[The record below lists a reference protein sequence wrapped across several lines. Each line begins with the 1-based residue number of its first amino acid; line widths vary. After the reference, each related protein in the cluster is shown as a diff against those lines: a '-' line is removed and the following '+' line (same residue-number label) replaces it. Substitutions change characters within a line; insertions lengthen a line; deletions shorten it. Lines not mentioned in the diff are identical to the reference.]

1 MESLN
6 IVIPCLKEA
15 ENLKFLLP
23 KIIKNLSPTGVDYEI
38 IIVDSCVPMDESPA
52 ICEQFSNVTYLNTI
66 GEDNYG
72 NAVKTGIKSASKEFT
87 LFMDADG
94 SHNPELIPEIIKN
107 ISDTKICIASRYC
120 EGGKTNDKVTSIFL
134 SKVLNLVYSLI
145 LRIDCSDWSGSF
157 KMYQTELLKKVDL
170 FSNNFDIIPEIVFKT
185 TRLSKIKKIKEVP
198 YTFDTRVH
206 GQTKRKLKTYIDFLL
221 TLIKLRIG

>member
-23 KIIKNLSPTGVDYEI
+23 KIIKNLNPTGVDYEI
-38 IIVDSCVPMDESPA
+38 IVVDSCVPMDESPA

-107 ISDTKICIASRYC
+107 ISAVS
-120 EGGKTNDKVTSIFL
+120 
-134 SKVLNLVYSLI
+134 
-145 LRIDCSDWSGSF
+145 
-157 KMYQTELLKKVDL
+157 
-170 FSNNFDIIPEIVFKT
+170 
-185 TRLSKIKKIKEVP
+185 
-198 YTFDTRVH
+198 YTH
-206 GQTKRKLKTYIDFLL
+206 L
-221 TLIKLRIG
+221 TLPTKA